1 MTLGTLLVIIGIIL
15 MVLGSIPIP
24 SRVNLWQ
31 LGVAF
36 VFAGWSFGGGYVL
49 AR

>member
-1 MTLGTLLVIIGIIL
+1 MNTTQALLLIAVIL

-31 LGVAF
+31 LGWAF
-36 VFAGWSFGGGYVL
+36 VVMAICFGWYPL
-49 AR
+49 LR